1 VTEFQRARSAEAKQ
15 LREEAIL
22 EAAARLAARSGIRE
36 VTLTGIAHEVG
47 MHKSA
52 MLRYF
57 ETREQ
62 IFLRLTAAGWRDWS
76 ASLRSLLRE
85 MSPGVPA
92 ATVARAFADT
102 LTERP
107 VFCDLLAQAP
117 LNLER
122 NVSLESVRT
131 FKLATLEEVEAIGA
145 ELTRLSGLGEQERI
159 DVIATATSLAGALWQ
174 MATPGPLVEELY
186 RSDPRLAHAIVEI
199 GPRLTRV
206 LTAQLTGLIHIP
218 LQIAF
223 VDVHQRTVAARP
235 VREAEALVQ
244 AAGGEVRLVDAD
256 VHRVRAPV
264 TGLAKGRL
272 HEGPPQPL
280 PPPGRGDV
288 QFGQV
293 ALQAGAPDRP
303 AEAEHCQ
310 AIRPG
315 SGEQDE
321 RVAGVEELPDPFRQ
335 RIGWRGRLVEFPVK
349 GVEQL
354 PDGGSV
360 IAVRKAN
367 VGCHESS

>member
-22 EAAARLAARSGIRE
+22 EAAARLGARSGIRE
-36 VTLTGIAHEVG
+36 VTLTDIAHEVG

-62 IFLRLTAAGWRDWS
+62 IFLRLTADGWRDWS
-76 ASLRSLLRE
+76 ASLRSLLRG

-107 VFCDLLAQAP
+107 MFCDLLAQAP

-131 FKLATLEEVEAIGA
+131 FKLATLEEVEAIGV
-145 ELTRLSGLGEQERI
+145 ELTRLFGLGEQERV

-174 MATPGPLVEELY
+174 MATPGPLVLELY

-206 LTAQLTGLIHIP
+206 LTAQLTGLTQSP
-218 LQIAF
+218 
-223 VDVHQRTVAARP
+223 
-235 VREAEALVQ
+235 
-244 AAGGEVRLVDAD
+244 
-256 VHRVRAPV
+256 
-264 TGLAKGRL
+264 
-272 HEGPPQPL
+272 
-280 PPPGRGDV
+280 
-288 QFGQV
+288 
-293 ALQAGAPDRP
+293 
-303 AEAEHCQ
+303 
-310 AIRPG
+310 
-315 SGEQDE
+315 
-321 RVAGVEELPDPFRQ
+321 
-335 RIGWRGRLVEFPVK
+335 
-349 GVEQL
+349 
-354 PDGGSV
+354 
-360 IAVRKAN
+360 
-367 VGCHESS
+367 